1 MNRHEAQRPDP
12 ELAAQVARLWPHR
25 EHEANPL
32 LALLCRAGM
41 HRWRCLDL
49 ASLVPGN
56 DVQHCF
62 RCSRVKIDGI
72 LYDV

>member
-1 MNRHEAQRPDP
+1 MNPTADQPSTSD
-12 ELAAQVARLWPHR
+12 LAAQVARLWPHR

-32 LALLCRAGM
+32 LALLCNAGL
-41 HRWRCLDL
+41 HRWRRLDL
-49 ASLVPGN
+49 DGLVRGH

-72 LYDV
+72 TYEG